1 MMTAEITNKLST
13 TGLEWL
19 DRVRLRAQRR
29 VLWMQALWSN
39 QLTDAERGLMIT
51 PDQVNC
57 ILTDPQAM
65 AEAEATFYQTD
76 PSARQLSQAIQDTDE
91 KTTQNSRWQQLRQVF
106 GVSTLESDLLSLAL
120 AAELEPFLRRVYGYL
135 HDDATLD
142 QATPWLAAALFQWP
156 GQVHFGAESAL
167 VRWRLAYP
175 KEQNHQ
181 PWSWTAA
188 WVADPFIAAWLMQ
201 GQRLDPAL
209 GNAVQWIAAT
219 ASAHPLCL
227 YPDQLAAMQTFIRDM
242 GCRVGLEAAD
252 QPPSMPLVLE
262 LIGSTGTGKQT
273 LTTQLCESLG
283 TDLIAVDASA
293 LLAPEVPLALASE
306 RLMRTMRMA
315 RLTGAVLYWQG
326 IETTP
331 PQPWQGLESCP
342 LMVLG
347 TPTPLEPGYSRS
359 VRKVLTLPT
368 LTQHQRIELWQW
380 LTDFVPV
387 PDPIVNWVLTPAE
400 ITAAAQVTPAG
411 VDAVVESCQQRLHQ
425 GANALF
431 APLVCP
437 YTKQDIV
444 LPDTLR
450 QHLDELEQQA
460 RLRWSVYE
468 ELGFER
474 LCPMGR
480 GITALFAGPSGTG
493 KTMAAQVLARSLGM
507 ALYRVDLSGVVNKY
521 IGETEKRL
529 KRVFDACE
537 RANVVLFFDEADA
550 LFGQRTQVKD
560 AHDRFANIEIDYLLQ
575 RMEQFDGLAILAT
588 NRKGDLD
595 QAFLRR
601 IRFIVD
607 FVQPGPAERLQIW
620 KLALAERSPAGEP
633 LLEGIDWPFLAE
645 RLNLTGA
652 DIKAAALGAA
662 FLARAAGT
670 RISMRHVLH
679 AAQREMTKQGVVL
692 RSHDW
697 EGWQDSKVQ
706 GSG

>member
-1 MMTAEITNKLST
+1 MITATTSDNLGA
-13 TGLEWL
+13 TGLEFL
-19 DRVRLRAQRR
+19 TRVRLRAQRR

-39 QLTDAERGLMIT
+39 NGIDSDQGWVIT
-51 PDQVNC
+51 PDEVNR

-65 AEAEATFYQTD
+65 AEAEAAFYETD
-76 PSARQLSQAIQDTDE
+76 PSAQQLSQAIQAVEE
-91 KTTQNSRWQQLRQVF
+91 KTIWDTRWQQLWQVF
-106 GVSTLESDLLSLAL
+106 ELSTVERDLLSLAV
-120 AAELEPFLRRVYGYL
+120 AVEVDPFLSRVYGYL
-135 HDDATLD
+135 HDDATMGY
-142 QATPWLAAALFQWP
+142 ATPWLAATLFQWTD
-156 GQVHFGAESAL
+156 QSYLGADSAI
-167 VRWRLAYP
+167 VRWQLAYP
-175 KEQNHQ
+175 KEKNPQ

-188 WVADPFIAAWLMQ
+188 WGADPFIAAWLVR

-209 GNAVQWIAAT
+209 GSAVRWIAAT
-219 ASAHPLCL
+219 ATPPPLCL
-227 YPDQLAAMQTFIRDM
+227 YSEQLAAMQTFVQAM
-242 GCRVGLEAAD
+242 GYEAGLDNAD
-252 QPPSMPLVLE
+252 RPPCIPVELE
-262 LIGSTGTGKQT
+262 LVGPVGAGKRT
-273 LTTQLCESLG
+273 LVTQFCAALG
-283 TDLIAVDASA
+283 VDLIAVDAS
-293 LLAPEVPLALASE
+293 LLVSTEVPASLASE
-306 RLMRTMRMA
+306 RLMRTIRLA
-315 RLTGAVLYWQG
+315 QLTGAVLYWQG
-326 IETTP
+326 MEETSPKLWRGIQET
-331 PQPWQGLESCP
+331 CP
-342 LMVLG
+342 LMIFG
-347 TPTPLEPGYSRS
+347 AATPLEPHHSGGIRQ
-359 VRKVLTLPT
+359 VVTLPT
-368 LTQHQRIELWQW
+368 LTHYQRIELWKT

-387 PDPIVNWVLTPAE
+387 PDPVVNWVLTPAE
-400 ITAAAQVTPAG
+400 IVAAAQVTPAG
-411 VDAVVESCQQRLHQ
+411 IEAVVEACRQQLHR
-425 GANALF
+425 GANELF

-444 LPDTLR
+444 LSDALR

-468 ELGFER
+468 EWGFER

-507 ALYRVDLSGVVNKY
+507 ELYRVDLSGVVNKY

-607 FVQPGPAERLQIW
+607 FVQPGPAERLKIW
-620 KLALAERSPAGEP
+620 RLALPEYSPSGVP
-633 LLEGIDWPFLAE
+633 LLEEINWSFLAE
-645 RLNLTGA
+645 RLNMTGA

-670 RISMRHVLH
+670 RITMPQILH
-679 AAQREMTKQGVVL
+679 AAQREMTKHGVVL

-697 EGWQDSKVQ
+697 QGRQ
-706 GSG
+706 GSHRQA